1 MSLPFS
7 IVGSNLVPLLIPI
20 EEIWAYLGETNL
32 FNVFLLSAIVVF
44 IYKRQNM
51 DLGKSLDQSVAKAT
65 HDLDQ
70 ADHLTALLEAQKN
83 EVSHA
88 LAKVE
93 NERVERL
100 KLAEER
106 AETYARELWVN
117 TQSKIRRLTEQ
128 QNTQKRLE
136 SIHLKRDMLKS
147 LISSLEIETVSH
159 LKSNIPPEEQ
169 VRLFWQG
176 LEDIEAAY
184 QQKQGPSLVKA
195 GVSP

>member
-7 IVGSNLVPLLIPI
+7 VFGSNLVPLLIPI

-70 ADHLTALLEAQKN
+70 ADQLVTLLEAQKN

-93 NERVERL
+93 SERVKRL

-147 LISSLEIETVSH
+147 LIASLELETVSH
-159 LKSNIPPEEQ
+159 LKSNIPAEEQ

-184 QQKQGPSLVKA
+184 QQNQGPPLVKA
-195 GVSP
+195 GVLP